1 MRVGR
6 GIHLST
12 TLGEPRRPLSLRLPT
27 FSTQRMVMLLFGGL
41 AAIVLLAATLAFVLE
56 YQSTRRYIEQ
66 RAEAYAKS
74 MSTDVRWYVEVA
86 RQTLNRINDQ
96 LAVLNDDG
104 EYQTILSQAI
114 TELPVGVRIVVYD
127 KLGISRAY
135 AGLEET
141 PSPISVGDRLYF
153 QQLRQGEPFVISSLI
168 TDRLTGTMT
177 FAAGRPLYED
187 GEFRGAAVAYTPME
201 ILSEVWLSVGGEKS
215 NAFIV
220 HEDGWLTA
228 RLPAVDSDVYNR
240 PLPPEFVASFM
251 DAPAGYYW
259 AEASPIDGVERVVGY
274 SKVPQTPLI
283 AVIGISPSVAMS
295 GFWMR
300 IALTFGL
307 LIPVLGM
314 LALAVMRIRSLIMTQ
329 EATSARLAHT
339 LERNEHLLLEIHHR
353 IKNNLQST
361 LSLCRIHVRDPEIIS
376 ELEPR
381 INAMVA
387 VHEHIYRSSE
397 FTHVPASQYIADIA
411 QKVSFASGDQLCIT
425 TNIANVDLPPAMV
438 MPVGQLINEAIINAA
453 KYGANPGIINVRL
466 RVVDGMATLEVTNAV
481 NGRPETFG
489 TGIGHRLMQGFA
501 AQLGGAL
508 EMIPTNKDMTVRVSF
523 PLADASE

>member
-201 ILSEVWLSVGGEKS
+201 ILSEVWLS
-215 NAFIV
+215 AC
-220 HEDGWLTA
+220 
-228 RLPAVDSDVYNR
+228 
-240 PLPPEFVASFM
+240 
-251 DAPAGYYW
+251 
-259 AEASPIDGVERVVGY
+259 
-274 SKVPQTPLI
+274 PQSI
-283 AVIGISPSVAMS
+283 
-295 GFWMR
+295 
-300 IALTFGL
+300 
-307 LIPVLGM
+307 
-314 LALAVMRIRSLIMTQ
+314 
-329 EATSARLAHT
+329 ATSIIAHC
-339 LERNEHLLLEIHHR
+339 RP
-353 IKNNLQST
+353 S
-361 LSLCRIHVRDPEIIS
+361 LS
-376 ELEPR
+376 PR
-381 INAMVA
+381 SWM
-387 VHEHIYRSSE
+387 H
-397 FTHVPASQYIADIA
+397 
-411 QKVSFASGDQLCIT
+411 QL
-425 TNIANVDLPPAMV
+425 
-438 MPVGQLINEAIINAA
+438 AIIGLKHPPSTAWN
-453 KYGANPGIINVRL
+453 GWS
-466 RVVDGMATLEVTNAV
+466 ATP
-481 NGRPETFG
+481 RS
-489 TGIGHRLMQGFA
+489 H
-501 AQLGGAL
+501 
-508 EMIPTNKDMTVRVSF
+508 K
-523 PLADASE
+523 PL